1 MIAGTIFKGRKLVI
15 GTMHGKE
22 RVIAP
27 ALEKMLG
34 VRCVVAAG
42 LNTDQL
48 GTFTGETERPWDP
61 LTTARKKCLLAMEIA
76 DCDLAVASEGSFGPH
91 PHIPFIPVD
100 DEWLFFIDSKNK
112 LELHS
117 REVTTATNF
126 GGMQVSNHEELTGFA
141 QRAGFPSHGL
151 ILRTGE
157 GATTGIVK
165 GITNM
170 ENLLAAF
177 DTIQQLHGSAF
188 VETDMRAMY
197 NPTRMLQIEKA
208 AESLAKKLAC
218 NCPACNTPGF
228 GIMDAKT
235 GLPCQCCGMPTQAV
249 LSYVHRCVKCGYE
262 KDELYPTSKQYAD
275 PAGCDICN
283 P

>member
-27 ALEKMLG
+27 VLEKKLG
-34 VRCVVAAG
+34 VRCVIVPG

-61 LTTARKKCLLAMEIA
+61 LTTARKKCQLAMEIA
-76 DCDLAVASEGSFGPH
+76 DCDLGIASEGSFGPH

-100 DEWLFFIDSKNK
+100 DEWLFFIDKKHK

-126 GGMQVSNHEELTGFA
+126 GGRQVHNHSELTDFA

-165 GITNM
+165 GITDTDA
-170 ENLLAAF
+170 LLAAF
-177 DTIQQLHGSAF
+177 DTIQQLHGCAF

-208 AESLAKKLAC
+208 AVSLARKLAC

-235 GLPCQCCGMPTQAV
+235 GLPCQCCGTPTQAV

-262 KDELYPTSKQYAD
+262 QNEMYPAKKEYAD